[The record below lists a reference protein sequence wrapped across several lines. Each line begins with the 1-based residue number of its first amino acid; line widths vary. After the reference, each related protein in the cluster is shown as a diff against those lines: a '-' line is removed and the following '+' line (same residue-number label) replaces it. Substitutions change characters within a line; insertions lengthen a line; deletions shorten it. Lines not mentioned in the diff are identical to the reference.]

1 MSQTVRILVAFFL
14 FLLAGTASANE
25 AQIRKVLEPKLGGA
39 RIEGV
44 QPAPVPGLFE
54 VRFKSREGMQVVYT
68 DATGTY
74 VFQGKI
80 FDTRTDRDLTGERVR
95 KLNAIRFDSLPLDMA
110 VKIKRG
116 NGSRVMA
123 MFSDP
128 YCPAC
133 RQFERELA
141 KVDNLTLYVFMY
153 PVIRPANKDHSKAVW
168 CSPDRAKAWVELAAN
183 AKPKVPEATPNCP
196 NPVEKT
202 LELGQGL
209 GVNSTPTLF
218 LANGERFAG
227 MLPATDLADL
237 LDDAAVQ
244 AKKP

>member
-1 MSQTVRILVAFFL
+1 MIRIAA
-14 FLLAGTASANE
+14 LLALLLHAASAFANE
-25 AQIRKVLEPKLGGA
+25 AQIRRALEPKLGGA
-39 RIEGV
+39 KIEGV

-54 VRFKSREGMQVVYT
+54 VRVRSQEGLQILYT
-68 DATGTY
+68 DAAGGY
-74 VFQGKI
+74 VIQGKI
-80 FDTRTDRDLTGERVR
+80 FDLRNDRDLTEERLR
-95 KLNAIRFDSLPLDMA
+95 KLNAIKFEALPLALA
-110 VKIKRG
+110 VKIQRG

-141 KVDNLTLYVFMY
+141 KVENLTLYVFMY
-153 PVIRPANKDHSKAVW
+153 PVIRPANKDHSVAVW
-168 CSPDRAKAWVELAAN
+168 CSPDRAKAWIELAAGPR
-183 AKPKVPEATPNCP
+183 PKVPDAAPSCA

-202 LELGQGL
+202 LQAGRAL

-218 LANGERFAG
+218 LANGERVAG
-227 MLPATDLADL
+227 MMAADDLSDL
-237 LDDAAVQ
+237 LNQAAAQ